1 MLIINE
7 LGFAEIETES
17 LILRTLRKY
26 TGLKALFSASSP
38 TRYLNSE

>member
-7 LGFAEIETES
+7 LGFAEIEIES
-17 LILRTLRKY
+17 LILRTFRIH
-26 TGLKALFSASSP
+26 TGLNALFSASSP